1 MAGLG
6 ATALEALL
14 PSGSDVYVALYADE
28 LVISTETGTELTDA
42 NYARVA
48 FQDWKTVVGA
58 SSVTRTNNTAIVF
71 PAFDAKVESIR
82 WWGIWDASVGGNL
95 LAAGPITSGGVPADV
110 GAGPGDQFRLNS
122 ETLYLKSQDGV

>member
-28 LVISTETGTELTDA
+28 LVLSTETGTELTDA

-71 PAFDAKVESIR
+71 PAFDGKVESIR
-82 WWGIWDASVGGNL
+82 WWGIWDDSVGGNL
-95 LAAGPITSGGVPADV
+95 LAAGPVTSGGLPADV
-110 GAGPGDQFRLNS
+110 QAGPGDEFRFNAEALS
-122 ETLYLKSQDGV
+122 ITTEDGV